1 MKKTPKSK
9 IKTSLSRKIFVV
21 CNLIVLTLL
30 MLSCALPFIYT
41 LAVSLSER
49 SYIQARQVWFWPKG
63 FTLVAYEYLLQ
74 SKPFWNSFF
83 VTVQVT
89 FFGTLL
95 NLVMLLLTAYPL
107 SKSNDRLKGRT
118 IYAWYFF
125 TTMLVGGGLIPNYI
139 LITSLGLRDH
149 LLALFLPGAL
159 PIFNLVLMI
168 NFFREIP
175 IELEDA
181 ARVDGAGPVKI
192 LSMVYVPL
200 SKPAIATISLFCMV
214 GHWNSWFS
222 GMLYM
227 RSPEK
232 LPLQTYLRNMLIV
245 NDPSQYSGADYALM
259 ELLSDE
265 ALKCAQIIIAVIPI
279 LCAYPFLQ
287 KYFVKGIK
295 LGGVKG

>member
-1 MKKTPKSK
+1 MKKPKTG
-9 IKTSLSRKIFVV
+9 IRTSTSRKVFNV
-21 CNLIVLTLL
+21 CNLIILTIL
-30 MLSCALPFIYT
+30 MLSCALPFLYT
-41 LAVSLSER
+41 LSVSLSSKNYVMSR
-49 SYIQARQVWFWPKG
+49 KVWLWPRG
-63 FTLVAYEYLLQ
+63 FTTAAYQYLLQ
-74 SKPFWNSFF
+74 NKAFWNAFF
-83 VTVQVT
+83 MTVKVT

-118 IYAWYFF
+118 LYAWYFF
-125 TTMLVGGGLIPNYI
+125 VTMLVGGGLIPNYI
-139 LITSLGLRDH
+139 LINSLGLRDNI
-149 LLALFLPGAL
+149 LALFLPGGL

-175 IELEDA
+175 VELEDA
-181 ARVDGAGPVKI
+181 ARVDGAGPIKI
-192 LSMVYVPL
+192 LTMVFAPL

-232 LPLQTYLRNMLIV
+232 LPLQTYLRNVVIV
-245 NDPSQYSGADYALM
+245 NEASQFSTGDMALLD
-259 ELLSDE
+259 LLTDDT
-265 ALKCAQIIIAVIPI
+265 LKCAQIIIAVIPI
-279 LCAYPFLQ
+279 LCVYPFLQ